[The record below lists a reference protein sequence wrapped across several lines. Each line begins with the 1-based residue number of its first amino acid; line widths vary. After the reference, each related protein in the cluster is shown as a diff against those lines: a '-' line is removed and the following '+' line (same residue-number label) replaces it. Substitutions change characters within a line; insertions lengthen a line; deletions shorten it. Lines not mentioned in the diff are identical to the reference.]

1 MPTINRTI
9 SMVSVCSLNH
19 NTVDRLVDVIDTSAS
34 STLNTDN
41 SESLNLQNFREA
53 LASWDVGSLKQQVIK
68 RFEDYLSGNIDYLN
82 LSLLGLKTL
91 PDAILRI
98 PQLEIISL
106 SGNRFSKVPSQLTIM
121 TNLKLINLSDNCLK
135 AFPKVLASCRYLEV
149 LNLAGNYFKWIP
161 DYLGNLEH
169 LTCLDISDNQL
180 DCDQLPQSL
189 WQIPKLKLNLQQEK
203 HYVLARFKAFSPE
216 FAQKGSLFEKENG
229 SGFFKTCFLIVSSI
243 LWTDRMQQ

>member
-9 SMVSVCSLNH
+9 SMVSVRSLNH
-19 NTVDRLVDVIDTSAS
+19 NTLDRLVDVIDTSAS

-106 SGNRFSKVPSQLTIM
+106 SGN
-121 TNLKLINLSDNCLK
+121 
-135 AFPKVLASCRYLEV
+135 
-149 LNLAGNYFKWIP
+149 
-161 DYLGNLEH
+161 
-169 LTCLDISDNQL
+169 
-180 DCDQLPQSL
+180 
-189 WQIPKLKLNLQQEK
+189 
-203 HYVLARFKAFSPE
+203 
-216 FAQKGSLFEKENG
+216 
-229 SGFFKTCFLIVSSI
+229 
-243 LWTDRMQQ
+243 